1 MLGGRSTGSGSIGTG
16 TAGLLVIILVGL
28 LTGGLGN
35 GLGILLVLVD
45 GPIEDIVILET
56 LTDEEIAEDL
66 SEVRVV
72 RLVIK
77 AEGTSIVEVDGK
89 LVGETSAENLS
100 GSCHLLLHDAVILLL
115 LGSSL
120 ETLPWEGAT
129 AEVQHNVSERLH
141 VVAAGLLDAQV
152 GVDGGITSSSGQ
164 VLVLPIRDVEV
175 GLGVTVFLG
184 QSEIDDIDLVAAL
197 ADAHEEV
204 IRLDITVDEGL
215 GVDVLDAGDELIGQ
229 QKNGLQG
236 ELAVAEVEEIL
247 QARAEEIKNHGI
259 VVTLGTEP
267 ADKWDTDTTSE
278 RLVDTG
284 LIFELGV
291 LGLDRLKLDGNL
303 FTRDDVGAEVDITEA
318 ATSDL
323 TTDAVLVAD
332 AKIHSSHIEV
342 ELWTLGIGLSDT
354 RVESL
359 GMGCVR
365 AIDGVGQ
372 YGRCC
377 CWEG

>member
-1 MLGGRSTGSGSIGTG
+1 MLRYMKSGQEGRT
-16 TAGLLVIILVGL
+16 
-28 LTGGLGN
+28 
-35 GLGILLVLVD
+35 
-45 GPIEDIVILET
+45 
-56 LTDEEIAEDL
+56 
-66 SEVRVV
+66 
-72 RLVIK
+72 
-77 AEGTSIVEVDGK
+77 
-89 LVGETSAENLS
+89 
-100 GSCHLLLHDAVILLL
+100 
-115 LGSSL
+115 
-120 ETLPWEGAT
+120 
-129 AEVQHNVSERLH
+129 
-141 VVAAGLLDAQV
+141 DAQV

-184 QSEIDDIDLVAAL
+184 QTEIDDIDLVAAL

-247 QARAEEIKNHGI
+247 QAGAEEIKNHGI

-267 ADKWDTDTTSE
+267 ADKWDTDTASE

-303 FTRDDVGAEVDITEA
+303 FTGDDVGAEVDITEA

-332 AKIHSSHIEV
+332 TKILPERHVSSC
-342 ELWTLGIGLSDT
+342 LSKK
-354 RVESL
+354 S
-359 GMGCVR
+359 
-365 AIDGVGQ
+365 
-372 YGRCC
+372 
-377 CWEG
+377 